1 MRPAI
6 IAAAIVIATASM
18 TPATV
23 AACQFRSSYPIYFD
37 AGQTT
42 WPDTP
47 DSRSLIAS
55 AIQYSTTPERIY
67 PLIVS
72 GHSDRTGTSE
82 QREEWSRL
90 RALSVSDELVR
101 RGFPANAIQ
110 IEWLADQ
117 QTVTGRGEGTSDP
130 LSRRVQ
136 LWPTRPRP
144 EGIVTPSCQILP
156 DETQTSTP

>member
-1 MRPAI
+1 MRPSI
-6 IAAAIVIATASM
+6 VAAAIVITTASL

-23 AACQFRSSYPIYFD
+23 EACQLRSSYPIYFD

-42 WPDTP
+42 WPDTAE
-47 DSRSLIAS
+47 SRGLIAL

-72 GHSDRTGTSE
+72 GHSDRTGTAE

-90 RALSVSDELVR
+90 RAVSVSDELVR
-101 RGFPANAIQ
+101 RGFPADAIQ
-110 IEWLADQ
+110 IEWLADR
-117 QTVTGRGEGTSDP
+117 QTVTGRGEGTADP

-136 LWPTRPRP
+136 LWPTRPGP
-144 EGIVTPSCQILP
+144 EGIVTPSCQIIP
-156 DETQTSTP
+156 DETQTPTP